1 MRKLTMFLG
10 AIFWVVFFFAG
21 YASAVPIRYD
31 VVGGVD
37 NYGND
42 FCGYVD
48 IEEEV
53 VIISEYQIKYDI
65 VEFKFTS
72 EAGVFI
78 GHSGSLHWSGPEPGT
93 ISASAGTGAFGDNGV
108 IWDND
113 QCGVWFDAGEGLHN
127 FVPIEQ
133 YMTLPQDIVISWPWL
148 WPHLEWG
155 PLDNSFFYLSR
166 STQPVPEPAT
176 MLLLSSGLLGLAA
189 FRRKLRKK

>member
-1 MRKLTMFLG
+1 MRKLSIFLG
-10 AIFWVVFFFAG
+10 VIFWVVFFAG

-78 GHSGSLHWSGPEPGT
+78 GHSCSLYWYGPEPGT
-93 ISASAGTGAFGDNGV
+93 ISAAAGTANFYGDNGV
-108 IWDND
+108 NWSSD
-113 QCGVWFDAGEGLHN
+113 QCGVWFDQPFESPGEWHN
-127 FVPIEQ
+127 LVPTEL
-133 YMTLPQDIVISWPWL
+133 YMTLPQDIVIYWPWL
-148 WPHLEWG
+148 FPPPRMG
-155 PLDNSFFYLSR
+155 
-166 STQPVPEPAT
+166 
-176 MLLLSSGLLGLAA
+176 AA
-189 FRRKLRKK
+189 G